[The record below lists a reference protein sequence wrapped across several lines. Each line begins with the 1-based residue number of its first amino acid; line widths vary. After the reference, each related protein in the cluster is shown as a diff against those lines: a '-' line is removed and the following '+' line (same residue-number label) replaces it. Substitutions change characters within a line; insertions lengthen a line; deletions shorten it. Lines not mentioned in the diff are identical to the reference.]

1 MSKSIARAARIAKA
15 IISPWKHQVGLG
27 ALVGFL
33 VSKAPGPRRYQ
44 LGRKRDCWETK
55 IAMDNDSFI
64 DDLFDLPIK

>member
-1 MSKSIARAARIAKA
+1 M
-15 IISPWKHQVGLG
+15 GLG

-44 LGRKRDCWETK
+44 LGRKRNCWETK

-64 DDLFDLPIK
+64 DDLFDLIKQVVFSTVMLVYQGIEEPMNPQL

>member
-1 MSKSIARAARIAKA
+1 
-15 IISPWKHQVGLG
+15 VGLG

-44 LGRKRDCWETK
+44 LGRKRNCWETK

-64 DDLFDLPIK
+64 DDLFDLIKQVVFSTVMLVYQGSSIPW

>member
-1 MSKSIARAARIAKA
+1 
-15 IISPWKHQVGLG
+15 VGLG

-44 LGRKRDCWETK
+44 LGRKRNCWETK

-64 DDLFDLPIK
+64 DDLFDLIKQVVFSTVMLVYQGIEEPMNPQL